1 MSPSK
6 IKSLSAAQ
14 RTPNPERMGAV
25 RHRTFEESLRGGSKG
40 GSPHGRN
47 GYNDQI
53 RALDGGGTLPL
64 SYIDEEISKL
74 APTSYKQPALS
85 KKPLRNE
92 YGGQRALREKLRL
105 QEEALDAETRMQAEI
120 QRRRASVDPQ
130 A

>member
-1 MSPSK
+1 M
-6 IKSLSAAQ
+6 
-14 RTPNPERMGAV
+14 
-25 RHRTFEESLRGGSKG
+25 
-40 GSPHGRN
+40 
-47 GYNDQI
+47 

-74 APTSYKQPALS
+74 APASYKQRSLS

-92 YGGQRALREKLRL
+92 YAGQRALREKLRL